1 MNMAKPKVGDV
12 EVSVSVEDDVVRL
25 EVTFENARG
34 VEVVKFEGDIGGM
47 QLGDGVKMF
56 DVKDMESEGLEM
68 WTRSGCSGIRENL
81 RQLIPII
88 HSYRP
93 PL

>member
-1 MNMAKPKVGDV
+1 VSGMNTAKPKVGDV

-34 VEVVKFEGDIGGM
+34 VEVVEFEGDISGM

-56 DVKDMESEGLEM
+56 DIKDV
-68 WTRSGCSGIRENL
+68 
-81 RQLIPII
+81 
-88 HSYRP
+88 
-93 PL
+93 